1 MKIIFPNSAAY
12 IENLQLGH
20 YDVVVIIMNITA
32 LNKKET
38 SSLGTNKIFL
48 IVSSSVDD
56 WIFFE
61 ITRTLFSH
69 VVAKIFWVQYLMCI
83 IIWCIKRTLMLKEGL

>member
-20 YDVVVIIMNITA
+20 YDVVVILMNITA

-38 SSLGTNKIFL
+38 SSLGTNEIFL
-48 IVSSSVDD
+48 IVSNSVDD
-56 WIFFE
+56 
-61 ITRTLFSH
+61 
-69 VVAKIFWVQYLMCI
+69 
-83 IIWCIKRTLMLKEGL
+83 